1 MRRTLSGSKRKSE
14 TDLLRLQLADTHFQS
29 DVDKIDAHEERRR
42 RRRGGELRSPRCD
55 DANNLEWEHMTA
67 LARTAE
73 VDAERAL
80 GASITSGCD
89 APRRIS
95 HTSDDIKEAPLLVVG
110 SPPEYNQRNSGVEL
124 LEASYVARRRLLDHH
139 DDDDDAGRTAKAPT
153 PRVTF
158 DQLPA
163 GAKDVAKSKDDGLF
177 ELEL

>member
-14 TDLLRLQLADTHFQS
+14 TDLLRLQLADTHFQA
-29 DVDKIDAHEERRR
+29 DVEKIDAHEERRR
-42 RRRGGELRSPRCD
+42 RRRGGELRSLRD
-55 DANNLEWEHMTA
+55 DANNLAWDHMSA
-67 LARTAE
+67 FARKVEA
-73 VDAERAL
+73 DAL
-80 GASITSGCD
+80 GASITLGHD
-89 APRRIS
+89 APRRVS
-95 HTSDDIKEAPLLVVG
+95 HTSEDFKEAPLLVVG
-110 SPPEYNQRNSGVEL
+110 SPPEHNQRSSGVEL

-139 DDDDDAGRTAKAPT
+139 DDDDDADRPAKAPT